1 VGTRDAVSRAALVTG
16 DVIELVLPSGRFE
29 GVVQL
34 VLGGVGTRCD
44 LPYDTVDELQLAV
57 AAVLPSARDEQTVV
71 EIETGAAV
79 TVTIG
84 PVTGGTATDAA
95 LLRVLDRLVDRVA
108 AVTRDADEWLM
119 LEVSRSDRGSALGSG
134 AA

>member
-1 VGTRDAVSRAALVTG
+1 M
-16 DVIELVLPSGRFE
+16 
-29 GVVQL
+29 QL

-71 EIETGAAV
+71 EIETGDAV

-84 PVTGGTATDAA
+84 PVDRRNGRDAA
-95 LLRVLDRLVDRVA
+95 LLRVLDRLVDRVV
-108 AVTRDADEWLM
+108 AVTRDAEEWLA
-119 LEVSRSDRGSALGSG
+119 LEVSRG
-134 AA
+134 AATPGAGRL

>member
-1 VGTRDAVSRAALVTG
+1 MA
-16 DVIELVLPSGRFE
+16 DVIELVLPSGRFD

-57 AAVLPSARDEQTVV
+57 AAVLPSARSQETIV
-71 EIETGAAV
+71 EIETGDAV

-84 PVTGGTATDAA
+84 PVVDGTAGDAA
-95 LLRVLDRLVDRVA
+95 LLRVLDRLVDRVVP
-108 AVTRDADEWLM
+108 VTRGDEEWLA
-119 LEVSRSDRGSALGSG
+119 LEVGRGDATPDQKL
-134 AA
+134 

>member
-1 VGTRDAVSRAALVTG
+1 MT
-16 DVIELVLPSGRFE
+16 DVIELVLPSRRFE

-57 AAVLPSARDEQTVV
+57 AAVLPSARNEETVV
-71 EIETGAAV
+71 EIETGDAV

-84 PVTGGTATDAA
+84 PVSNGTATDAA
-95 LLRVLDRLVDRVA
+95 LLRVLDRLVDRVVP
-108 AVTRDADEWLM
+108 VTRGDEEWLA
-119 LEVSRSDRGSALGSG
+119 LEVGRPPASG
-134 AA
+134 AKQ

>member
-1 VGTRDAVSRAALVTG
+1 MA
-16 DVIELVLPSGRFE
+16 DVIELVLPSGRFD

-57 AAVLPSARDEQTVV
+57 AAVLPSARSQETIV
-71 EIETGAAV
+71 EIETGDAV

-84 PVTGGTATDAA
+84 PVTDGTAADAA
-95 LLRVLDRLVDRVA
+95 LLRVLDRLVDRVVP
-108 AVTRDADEWLM
+108 VTRGGDEWLA
-119 LEVSRSDRGSALGSG
+119 LEVSRRLGPPG
-134 AA
+134 ATP